1 MPRINDYGFINNPE
15 NGLGIVRARTMLGNL
30 RLWDMPR
37 SEQALKQV
45 IDEIGK
51 SPLPGLYMLFDERS
65 EKKVYI
71 GQTEN
76 LEARLQT
83 HMKTPEEKIKH
94 WDRVFLINDARNAS
108 QSDLND
114 ENIRLILEDYLVQL
128 FKLNRYAVVTSA
140 TRVPGLSATQT
151 ALSNSFKE
159 EINILLSNKGKIAKF
174 IRHRQDDEVF
184 LDEARKILQQ
194 KGWQIQTWGASY
206 ATINGETTIIR
217 PGSEKPKGWQVTF
230 RGSKSLQSLKD
241 GQGYL
246 LMPRG
251 KLLMIPLAE
260 IKQFLASTP
269 ENPFA
274 RDTIDIFIRFDE
286 SRIVLIYK
294 NAELDVTQYS
304 VQPYP

>member
-1 MPRINDYGFINNPE
+1 MPRLNDYGFINNPE

-51 SPLPGLYMLFDERS
+51 SPLPGIYMLFDERS

-76 LEARLQT
+76 LEARLRT
-83 HMKTPEEKIKH
+83 HMKMPEEKINH

-128 FKLNRYAVVTSA
+128 FKLNRYSVVTSA

-159 EINILLSNKGKIAKF
+159 EINILLSNKGKITKF

-184 LDEARKILQQ
+184 LDEARKILLQRGWKVQ
-194 KGWQIQTWGASY
+194 KWGASY
-206 ATINGETTIIR
+206 ATINGEIIIIR
-217 PGSEKPKGWQVTF
+217 PGSEKLKGWQVTF
-230 RGSKSLQSLKD
+230 RGSKSLKSLKD

-260 IKQFLASTP
+260 IKQFLSSAP
-269 ENPFA
+269 ESPFE

-286 SRIVLIYK
+286 SKIVLIYK
-294 NAELDVTQYS
+294 DAELDVTQRS